1 MMRKCHL
8 DTCPVGVA
16 TQNEALRKK
25 YNGKPEHVVNFFAF
39 LAEEVRELMAQ
50 LGVKSLDE
58 LVGRTEL
65 IEMNEAI
72 KHWKSKGLDYSK
84 MLAKPKVGP
93 EVATRCIAKQD
104 HGIDKVIDRKLI
116 ELAKPALETKQKVS
130 INMTIR
136 NSNRT
141 ACTMLSGEIAKRHG
155 KEGLPPGTID
165 ITFTGVSGQ
174 SFGAFLTEGIN
185 LKLIGDGND
194 YVGKGMSGG
203 RIVIHPDSKATY
215 AWNDNSIV
223 GNTVIYGATGGEI
236 FLAGMAG
243 ERFGVRNSGCKA
255 VVEGVGDHGCE
266 YMTGGVVVVLGKT
279 GRNFGAGMS
288 GGFAYILD
296 EDRKFNRRCNQ
307 GMVDLEQIVEAEEI
321 ASLKALIQKHLDLT
335 GSLTAK
341 KLLDDWSVSRK
352 KFVKVF
358 PHEYRRVLLERAAK
372 AKAGGRPKPVAVK

>member
-25 YNGKPEHVVNFFAF
+25 FNGKAEHVVTFFTF
-39 LAEEVRELMAQ
+39 IAEEVRELLAK
-50 LGVKSLDE
+50 LGCRTLDE

-65 IEMNEAI
+65 LEMNEAI
-72 KHWKSKGLDYSK
+72 KHWKSQGLDY
-84 MLAKPKVGP
+84 AKILQKPAVGAD
-93 EVATRCIAKQD
+93 VATRCVARQD
-104 HGIDKVIDRKLI
+104 HGISAVLDRKLI
-116 ELAKPALETKQKVS
+116 ELAKPALERKEKVV
-130 INMTIR
+130 IALPLR

-155 KEGLPPGTID
+155 REGLPPGTID

-174 SFGAFLTEGIN
+174 SFGAFLAEGIT
-185 LKLIGDGND
+185 LKLVGDGND

-203 RIVIHPDSKATY
+203 RIVIHPAPGAAF
-215 AWNDNSIV
+215 AWNENSIV
-223 GNTVIYGATGGEI
+223 GNTVIYGATGGEV
-236 FLAGMAG
+236 FFAGQGG
-243 ERFGVRNSGCKA
+243 ERFGVRNSGCRA

-279 GRNFGAGMS
+279 GRNFAAGMS
-288 GGFAYILD
+288 GGLAFIHD
-296 EDRKFNRRCNQ
+296 ESRRFNRRCNQ
-307 GMVDLEQIVEAEEI
+307 GMVDLEQLHEAEDS
-321 ASLKALIQKHLDLT
+321 SLVRELVQKHADLT
-335 GSLTAK
+335 GSPIAK
-341 KLLDDWSVSRK
+341 RILGAWEEERK

-372 AKAGGRPKPVAVK
+372 AKTGGKEAARV